1 MIREYDSDREQIP
14 DKILKKSIENA
25 HRAPSAGHTQVQ
37 EFIIVKDAS
46 TKKKLRKAAVNQE
59 YVQNAPLLIVVCSNT
74 SRSVGRYGSRGR
86 EFYSIIDG
94 ARWCVC
100 FYDYSAFSCK

>member
-1 MIREYDSDREQIP
+1 MISITMNFDEVVKRRKMIREYDLNRQQIP
-14 DKILKKSIENA
+14 DQIITKLIKNA

-59 YVQNAPLLIVVCSNT
+59 YVEQAPLLVVVCSNT
-74 SRSVGRYGSRGR
+74 Y
-86 EFYSIIDG
+86 
-94 ARWCVC
+94 AP
-100 FYDYSAFSCK
+100 